1 MIIVGPVEKSFTV
14 EDKNVP
20 TKAAREDIDA
30 PIISTLINF
39 LDHCDAMILGIIRKE
54 LINTTPT
61 DFIPTAI
68 INIVINNCIV
78 SNFFT
83 GHFIN
88 LAYS

>member
-1 MIIVGPVEKSFTV
+1 MIIVGPVEKSFMA
-14 EDKNVP
+14 EDKYVP
-20 TKAAREDIDA
+20 IKAAREDISA

-39 LDHCDAMILGIIRKE
+39 FDHCDAMILGIIKKE

-78 SNFFT
+78 SSFLTGQFT
-83 GHFIN
+83 S